1 MPLLVLLALG
11 SAFALYSSKS
21 GAQGSFSLETVKAD
35 MDKLSVDNPSI
46 YKALM
51 KALDD
56 SDRSGTFGAMRSF
69 GSGFSARYPA
79 LTAYIGRK
87 FPS

>member
-21 GAQGSFSLETVKAD
+21 KAQGSFSLETVKAD
-35 MDKLSVDNPSI
+35 MDKLSVDNPSV
-46 YKALM
+46 YKTLMNALN
-51 KALDD
+51 D
-56 SDRSGTFGAMRSF
+56 SDKSAALGAMRSF
-69 GSGFSARYPA
+69 GSGFPARYPA